1 MQQTDDM
8 SIVCVDAAGNVTFDI
23 QGKIQSTADSLIQ
36 RIWVLMLTG
45 SNTLFRSCDSSGDA
59 DGFCTPLDM
68 LKGCNMPDDDIL
80 ESYMLTFS
88 SNAMSQLDAESKA
101 LIKDLSVYV
110 ESGRVQMLLSL
121 ENGESSTIQID
132 AYELQRA

>member
-1 MQQTDDM
+1 M
-8 SIVCVDAAGNVTFDI
+8 SIMCVDATGNVTFDI
-23 QGKIQSTADSLIQ
+23 QGKLQSTADSLIQ

-45 SNTLFRSCDSSGDA
+45 SNTLFRSCGSSGDVA
-59 DGFCTPLDM
+59 GFCTPLDM

-88 SNAMSQLDAESKA
+88 SNAMNQLDAASKA